1 MPPRKAKVVETA
13 LPDNAMAKQALDA
26 IRQIERDAQQKKQAQ
41 AEHLKSAKAALLE
54 RAGELEHQ
62 LAQINKAIESV
73 TGQATSARE
82 SGGGRRNLKEVRERV
97 ERWMDGH
104 KGQKLAPSDLVREFA
119 ELEGVSISIF
129 LKPLVES
136 GKVHTDAAGG
146 ARRLKY
152 FVPEE

>member
-1 MPPRKAKVVETA
+1 MPPRKAKNVEPA

-26 IRQIERDAQQKKQAQ
+26 VRQIDREAQEKKQAQ
-41 AEHLKSAKAALLE
+41 LEQLKAVKATLLE
-54 RAGELEHQ
+54 RAGALEHQ
-62 LAQINKAIESV
+62 LAQIDKAVEAI
-73 TGQATSARE
+73 TGQAAPER
-82 SGGGRRNLKEVRERV
+82 GGPRRNLKEVRERV

-104 KGQKLAPSDLVREFA
+104 KGQKLAPAELVREFP

-129 LKPLVES
+129 LKPLVDS

-152 FVPEE
+152 YVPED